1 MEWSAERKTQAGF
14 ALALACVLLITV
26 VAFLSLEQLTR
37 DAGWVA
43 HSVAVRTQLQRLAA
57 DLTAAESS
65 ERDFLLTA
73 DRADVDGYRR
83 DLGAAEHVYGALR
96 LLTADNA
103 LEQRRLRRLAPLID
117 VRLAGL
123 TRLIDV
129 RRTEGFAAAHAQA
142 VRARAQRGTVDQ
154 IAGILDRMG
163 ATERGLF
170 AQRQA
175 QTRRRTLI
183 TEETLAGGGVLAFLV
198 AGLALVTI
206 RRDFAGRRRAEAALR
221 ALNSELE
228 SRVAQRTAELARVNE
243 SLAQSERR
251 FRALVNATSDVVYQM
266 SPDWSEMRYLQ
277 GRNFVADQTDP
288 SRTWLDKYID
298 PADQQRVTAAIQSAI
313 RDRSTFQLEHR
324 VRRVD
329 GTLGWTASRAVPLED
344 DAGRIVEWFGA
355 ASDVTERREAQ
366 DKLEAQLARL
376 SLLDAITR
384 AMGERQDVDSI
395 FQVVIRTLETQLAL
409 DFCSISQYD
418 AGEDHLTVIRVG
430 MDSAPLA
437 RELAMTEHATIPI
450 DRNGLS
456 RCVGGEL
463 VYEPELALNAFPF
476 AQRLAGAGLRALVA
490 APLHFESRVFGVLL
504 AARRAPASFSSGECE
519 FLRQL
524 SEHVALAAYQAQ
536 LYQALQRAYED
547 LRQTQQAVLQHERLL
562 ALGTMASGIAH
573 DVNNAISPIML
584 YTDML
589 LEDRTLPPDIR
600 NPLQV
605 IQRAVDQVAHTVAR
619 MREFY
624 RPREPHQALAPV
636 NLNALVMQVI
646 DLTRAR
652 WSDMPHRQGAQIE
665 VETTLEPDLPPI
677 PGVET
682 ELRDAVTNLVFNAA
696 DAMPRGGR
704 LTLRTQSI
712 GSVGSANAGT
722 GTRQVRLEVGDT
734 GVGMDEA
741 TRARCLE
748 PFFTTKGERGTGLGL
763 PMVFGTMQ
771 RHGGDIEV
779 ASTPGVGTRVTLSF
793 PTALEGAGLS
803 GVLPALA
810 VAPRRILLVDDDPIV
825 LHSTREALT
834 GDGHSVVTA
843 DGGRTGIDAFRAAQ
857 AAGEPYDVVITD
869 LGMPYVDGR
878 QVAAAVKS
886 ACPQTLVLL
895 LTGWGRRLV
904 EEGDVPASV
913 DAVLSKPPRLRELRE
928 ALARQPGASKR

>member
-43 HSVAVRTQLQRLAA
+43 HSVAVRTELQRLAA
-57 DLTAAESS
+57 ELTAAESS

-73 DRADVDGYRR
+73 DRADLDGYRR
-83 DLGAAEHVYGALR
+83 DVGAARHAYGALK

-129 RRTEGFAAAHAQA
+129 RQTQGFAAAQAQA
-142 VRARAQRGTVDQ
+142 VRARTHRGTDEQ
-154 IAGILDRMG
+154 IADILDRMG
-163 ATERGLF
+163 ATEGNLF
-170 AQRQA
+170 AQRQV

-183 TEETLAGGGVLAFLV
+183 TEETLAGGGLLAFLV
-198 AGLALVTI
+198 VGLALVTI

-221 ALNSELE
+221 ELNRELE
-228 SRVAQRTAELARVNE
+228 SRVAQRTAE
-243 SLAQSERR
+243 LAQSERR
-251 FRALVNATSDVVYQM
+251 FRALVNATSEVVYQM

-288 SRTWLDKYID
+288 SRTWLDKYIY
-298 PADQQRVTAAIQSAI
+298 PADQPRVTAVIQSAI
-313 RDRSTFQLEHR
+313 RARSTFQLEHR

-329 GTLGWTASRAVPLED
+329 GTPGWTASRAVPLED

-409 DFCSISQYD
+409 DLCSISQYD
-418 AGEDHLTVIRVG
+418 AGDDRLTVIRVG
-430 MDSAPLA
+430 RDSAPLA
-437 RELAMTEHATIPI
+437 RELAMTEHTTIPI

-476 AQRLAGAGLRALVA
+476 ARRLAGAGLGALVA
-490 APLHFESRVFGVLL
+490 APLHVETRVFGVLM

-547 LRQTQQAVLQHERLL
+547 LRQTQQAVMQHERLL

-589 LEDRTLPPDIR
+589 LEDRTLPPDVR
-600 NPLQV
+600 KPLQV
-605 IQRAVDQVAHTVAR
+605 IQRAVDQVAHTVER

-624 RPREPHQALAPV
+624 RPREPHQALVPV

-665 VETTLEPDLPPI
+665 LETTLEPDLPPI

-682 ELRDAVTNLVFNAA
+682 ELRDAVTNLVLNAA

-712 GSVGSANAGT
+712 GSAGSANGGI
-722 GTRQVRLEVGDT
+722 GTRQVWLEVGDT

-793 PTALEGAGLS
+793 PAALDGSGMS
-803 GVLPALA
+803 GVPPALA
-810 VAPRRILLVDDDPIV
+810 GVPRRILLVDDDPTV
-825 LHSTREALT
+825 LHSTREVLA

-843 DGGRTGIDAFRAAQ
+843 DGGRAGIDAFRAAQ
-857 AAGEPYDVVITD
+857 AAAEPYDVVITD

-886 ACPQTLVLL
+886 ACPQTLVVL

-913 DAVLSKPPRLRELRE
+913 DTVLSKPPRLRELRE
-928 ALARQPGASKR
+928 ALAQQSGAPRR

>member
-1 MEWSAERKTQAGF
+1 VEWSAERKIEAGF
-14 ALALACVLLITV
+14 AFALACVVLIAV
-26 VAFLSLEQLTR
+26 VAFVSLEQLTR

-43 HSVAVRTQLQRLAA
+43 HSVSVRTQLQRLAA

-73 DRADVDGYRR
+73 DRADLDSYRR
-83 DLGAAEHVYGALR
+83 DLGAAEHAYGALTH
-96 LLTADNA
+96 LTTDNA
-103 LEQRRLRRLAPLID
+103 LEQRRLRQLAPLID
-117 VRLAGL
+117 ARLAGL
-123 TRLIDV
+123 TRLIDL
-129 RRTEGFAAAHAQA
+129 RQTEGFAAAQAQA
-142 VRARAQRGTVDQ
+142 VRARAHRGTVDR
-154 IAGILDRMG
+154 IADILQRMG
-163 ATERGLF
+163 ATEGGLF
-170 AQRQA
+170 AQRQV
-175 QTRRRTLI
+175 QTHRRTLS

-198 AGLALVTI
+198 AGLALVVI

-221 ALNSELE
+221 ALNGELE
-228 SRVAQRTAELARVNE
+228 SRVAQRTAELARVND

-251 FRALVNATSDVVYQM
+251 FRALVNATSDVIYQM

-277 GRNFVADQTDP
+277 GRNFMADQTDP
-288 SRTWLDKYID
+288 SRTWLDTYIHPD
-298 PADQQRVTAAIQSAI
+298 DQQRMTAAIENAI
-313 RDRSTFQLEHR
+313 RTRSTFQLEYR
-324 VRRVD
+324 VHRVD
-329 GTLGWTASRAVPLED
+329 GTLGWAASRAVPLED
-344 DAGRIVEWFGA
+344 EAGRIIEWFGA

-376 SLLDAITR
+376 SLLDAVTR

-395 FQVVIRTLETQLAL
+395 FQVVIRTLETQLGL
-409 DFCSISQYD
+409 DFCSISEYD
-418 AGEDHLTVIRVG
+418 AGENCLTVMRVG
-430 MDSAPLA
+430 GDSAPLA
-437 RELAMTEHATIPI
+437 RELAMAERATIPI
-450 DRNGLS
+450 DRSGLS
-456 RCVGGEL
+456 RCVRGEL
-463 VYEPELALNAFPF
+463 VYEAELAAIAFPF
-476 AQRLAGAGLRALVA
+476 AQRLARAGLRALVA
-490 APLHFESRVFGVLL
+490 APLHVESRVFGVLL
-504 AARRAPASFSSGECE
+504 AARRAPGSFSSGECE

-589 LEDRTLPPDIR
+589 LEDRTLPADVR

-605 IQRAVDQVAHTVAR
+605 IQRAVDQVAHTVER

-624 RPREPHQALAPV
+624 RPREPHQALSPV
-636 NLNALVMQVI
+636 NLNALVIQVL

-652 WSDMPHRQGAQIE
+652 WSDMPQRQGVQIE
-665 VETTLEPDLPPI
+665 LETALEAHLPPV

-704 LTLRTQSI
+704 LSLRTQSI
-712 GSVGSANAGT
+712 GPAGSSSGGT
-722 GTRQVRLEVGDT
+722 GQVRLEVGDT

-771 RHGGDIEV
+771 RHGGEIEI
-779 ASTPGVGTRVTLSF
+779 ASTPGAGTRVTLSF
-793 PTALEGAGLS
+793 PVALEG
-803 GVLPALA
+803 GVVYGVPPPLA
-810 VAPRRILLVDDDPIV
+810 VAPRRILLVDDDPSI
-825 LHSTREALT
+825 LFSTREALS
-834 GDGHSVVTA
+834 GDGHTVVTA
-843 DGGRTGIDAFRAAQ
+843 DGGRAGIDAFRAAQ
-857 AAGEPYDVVITD
+857 AAGEPYEVVITD

-878 QVAAAVKS
+878 QVAAAVKA

-904 EEGDVPASV
+904 EEGDVPTSV
-913 DAVLSKPPRLRELRE
+913 DSVLSKPPRLRELRE
-928 ALARQPGASKR
+928 ALAQQPGASKR